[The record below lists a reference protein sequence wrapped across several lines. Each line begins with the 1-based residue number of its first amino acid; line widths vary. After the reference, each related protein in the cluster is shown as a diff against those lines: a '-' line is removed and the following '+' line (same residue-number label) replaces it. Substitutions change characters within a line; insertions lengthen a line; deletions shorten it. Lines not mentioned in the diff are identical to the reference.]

1 MTSELVPVIL
11 RAMKTTRANPI
22 LAKRLQQA
30 RDAANLSQADLAR
43 RVDMSQTA
51 IGEIEAG
58 RVARPKKL
66 REIALEV
73 GTSEAWLLGETDSP
87 DPDHQL
93 PSPEAAQVV
102 GVIGMIGAGGAFDTS
117 VEQIAHGEPLYEIE
131 LPFFIGPDAIA
142 LEVKGDSMWPR
153 YDPGDVIVCFR
164 RTVDPE
170 TLLGWEAAV
179 GTPDGSR
186 YLKRLLRGS
195 APGLYNLE
203 SHNAPPIRDVH
214 LDWVS
219 DVGAV
224 VRAHL
229 VRRANKSVKASIVRQ
244 LKGRG
249 A

>member
-1 MTSELVPVIL
+1 VTSELVPVIL
-11 RAMKTTRANPI
+11 RAMAKTRANPI

-30 RDAANLSQADLAR
+30 REGAGLAQSELAR
-43 RVDMSQTA
+43 RVGMSQTA

-66 REIALEV
+66 REIALEI
-73 GTSEAWLLGETDSP
+73 GISEAWLLGETDNP
-87 DPDHQL
+87 DPDHKPQL
-93 PSPEAAQVV
+93 PDAAQVV

-117 VEQIAHGEPLYEIE
+117 VEQIDHGEPLYEIE
-131 LPFFIGPDAIA
+131 LPFYIGPDAIA
-142 LEVKGDSMWPR
+142 LEVKGESMWPR

-186 YLKRLLRGS
+186 YLKRLLKGS

-203 SHNAPPIRDVH
+203 SHNAPPLRDVR

-229 VRRANKSVKASIVRQ
+229 VRRTNKSVKANIVRQ
-244 LKGRG
+244 LKRRR
-249 A
+249 